1 MADYIVQVLL
11 RTDGTVVGLEDDKV
25 GRHAGTLQF
34 AVLEVLNL
42 QAVVDTQLRFL
53 LVAEFL
59 ERSA

>member
-1 MADYIVQVLL
+1 MMKS
-11 RTDGTVVGLEDDKV
+11 VGY
-25 GRHAGTLQF
+25 AGAFQF

-42 QAVVDTQLRFL
+42 QAVVDTQLCLL